1 MFVTEEDY
9 IMVGADSLKVLQ
21 QSDPD
26 KRRMAELSAQ
36 EEISSYLRS
45 RYDVETTFAA
55 TAAER
60 NSQIVMYYCDI
71 ALYHMSSWLPGRM
84 GFEIRE
90 KRYETAMKWLDKVQ
104 AGKVIPALP
113 TITGPAGEED
123 YNNPIRYGAGQKNN
137 YDW

>member
-9 IMVGADSLKVLQ
+9 IMVGADSLKILQ

-55 TAAER
+55 TGAER

>member
-9 IMVGADSLKVLQ
+9 IMVGADSLKILQ

-45 RYDVETTFAA
+45 RYDVEITFVA